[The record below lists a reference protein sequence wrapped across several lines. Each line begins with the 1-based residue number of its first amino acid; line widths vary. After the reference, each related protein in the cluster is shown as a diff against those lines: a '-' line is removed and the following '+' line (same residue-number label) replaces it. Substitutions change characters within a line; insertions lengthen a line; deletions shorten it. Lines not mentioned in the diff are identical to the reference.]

1 MITGKLMFDVDIEVV
16 NEEALQRLTGEIIT
30 NIKRLD
36 GVHGA
41 EEVDCDIID
50 DDEDESSESPE

>member
-1 MITGKLMFDVDIEVV
+1 MFDVDIEVV